1 MSEKEKIGKNLE
13 QLVRLSLLYDFYGA
27 LIKDHKRQI
36 FEDYVLNDYS
46 LGEIAKAENM
56 TRQGIYDIVK
66 RCSREL
72 EQYEEKLGL
81 VRRFDEVG
89 KRVEKIREA
98 AENLLLEDE
107 NYKANRENLQDK
119 LKYIEELSDEI
130 LEELWLGMD

>member
-27 LIKDHKRQI
+27 LIKEHKRQI

-107 NYKANRENLQDK
+107 DNKINLENLQDK

-130 LEELWLGMD
+130 LEEL